1 MLKVFS
7 TLIVALLFS
16 SCASTKLDATYT
28 RSKTETKSVKVENAL
43 SFFKVPVTVCYV
55 LSETE
60 IPFRVDFFLNV
71 YRRPIILSYE
81 SNYETLRQEKVQA
94 HMASI
99 YIPF

>member
-1 MLKVFS
+1 MIKVFS
-7 TLIVALLFS
+7 TLIVALLFC

-28 RSKTETKSVKVENAL
+28 KAKTETKSVKVESVL
-43 SFFKVPVTVCYV
+43 SLFKVPVTVCYV

-71 YRRPIILSYE
+71 FRRPIILSYE